1 MTRRACGTVA
11 GLLLLTLSA
20 TAQGAG
26 GQGRVEV
33 AVFAGGCFWCVEAD
47 FDKVAGVLSTTSG
60 YTGGSLPNPTY
71 QQVSSGGTGHVEAV
85 RVEFDPSVVTY
96 DTLLTHFWKSVDPFN
111 GRGQFCDTGEQY
123 RPVIFTNTTAQRT
136 RAEASRQAVQARF
149 KERIVVE
156 IAAAA
161 PFYAA
166 EAYHQDYYQK
176 NPVRYRFYRWN
187 CGRDSRLAQVWG
199 GT

>member
-1 MTRRACGTVA
+1 MTRRPSSMAVGA
-11 GLLLLTLSA
+11 LLLALSA
-20 TAQGAG
+20 TTEGGAQR
-26 GQGRVEV
+26 RVET

-47 FDKVAGVLSTTSG
+47 FDKVMGVVSTTSG
-60 YTGGSLPNPTY
+60 YTGGSLANPTY

-96 DTLLTHFWKSVDPFN
+96 DVLLEHFWKSVDPFN
-111 GRGQFCDTGEQY
+111 GRGQFCDTGEPY
-123 RPVIFTNTTAQRT
+123 RPVIFVSSADQRKL
-136 RAEASRQAVQARF
+136 AEASRQAVQARF
-149 KERIVVE
+149 KERIAVDIE
-156 IAAAA
+156 AAG

-166 EAYHQDYYQK
+166 EAYHQDYYLK

>member
-1 MTRRACGTVA
+1 MTRRALGIVA
-11 GLLLLTLSA
+11 SLLLMALSA
-20 TAQGAG
+20 TTESG
-26 GQGRVEV
+26 GQSRVEV

-47 FDKVAGVLSTTSG
+47 FDKVAGVRSTTSG
-60 YTGGSLPNPTY
+60 YTGGSLSNPTY

-96 DTLLTHFWKSVDPFN
+96 DALLDHFWKSVDPFN

-123 RPVIFTNTTAQRT
+123 RPVIFTSTAAQKA
-136 RAEASRQAVQARF
+136 RAEPSRQAVQARF
-149 KERIVVE
+149 KERIAVE
-156 IAAAA
+156 IAPAG
-161 PFYAA
+161 PFYTA
-166 EAYHQDYYQK
+166 ESYHQDYYQK

-187 CGRDSRLAQVWG
+187 CGRDSRLARIWG

>member
-1 MTRRACGTVA
+1 MTRRALGIMA
-11 GLLLLTLSA
+11 SLLLMALSA
-20 TAQGAG
+20 TTESG
-26 GQGRVEV
+26 GQSRVEV

-47 FDKVAGVLSTTSG
+47 FDKVAGVRSTTSG
-60 YTGGSLPNPTY
+60 YTGGSLSNPTY

-96 DTLLTHFWKSVDPFN
+96 DALLDHFWKSVDPFN

-123 RPVIFTNTTAQRT
+123 RPVIFTSTAAQQA

-149 KERIVVE
+149 KERIAVE
-156 IAAAA
+156 IAPAG
-161 PFYAA
+161 PFYTA
-166 EAYHQDYYQK
+166 ESYHQDYYQK

-187 CGRDSRLAQVWG
+187 CGRDNRLARIWG
-199 GT
+199 DH

>member
-1 MTRRACGTVA
+1 MTRRALGIVVS
-11 GLLLLTLSA
+11 LLLLALSA
-20 TAQGAG
+20 TTESG
-26 GQGRVEV
+26 GQSRVEV

-60 YTGGSLPNPTY
+60 YTGGSLSNPTY

-85 RVEFDPSVVTY
+85 RVEFDPTVVTY
-96 DTLLTHFWKSVDPFN
+96 DALLDHFWKSVDPFN

-123 RPVIFTNTTAQRT
+123 RPVIFTSTPAQKA

-149 KERIVVE
+149 KERIAVE
-156 IAAAA
+156 IAPAG
-161 PFYAA
+161 PFYLA
-166 EAYHQDYYQK
+166 ESYHQDYYQK

-187 CGRDSRLAQVWG
+187 CGRDSRLTRVWG
-199 GT
+199 ST

>member
-1 MTRRACGTVA
+1 MTRRALGTVA
-11 GLLLLTLSA
+11 SLLLVALSA
-20 TAQGAG
+20 TAESGA
-26 GQGRVEV
+26 QSRAEV

-60 YTGGSLPNPTY
+60 YTGGSVANPTY

-85 RVEFDPSVVTY
+85 RVEFDPAVVTY
-96 DTLLTHFWKSVDPFN
+96 DALLDHFWKSVDPFN

-123 RPVIFTNTTAQRT
+123 RPVIFTSTVAQKT
-136 RAEASRQAVQARF
+136 QAEASRQAVRARF
-149 KERIVVE
+149 KERIAVE
-156 IAAAA
+156 ITPAG
-161 PFYAA
+161 PFYKA
-166 EAYHQDYYQK
+166 EPYHQDYYKK
-176 NPVRYRFYRWN
+176 NPVRYKFYRWN

>member
-1 MTRRACGTVA
+1 MTRRALGIVVS
-11 GLLLLTLSA
+11 LLLLALSA
-20 TAQGAG
+20 TTESG
-26 GQGRVEV
+26 GQSRVEV

-60 YTGGSLPNPTY
+60 YTGGSLSNPTY

-85 RVEFDPSVVTY
+85 RVEFDPTVVTY
-96 DTLLTHFWKSVDPFN
+96 DALLDHFWKSVDPFN

-123 RPVIFTNTTAQRT
+123 RPVIFTSTAAQKA

-149 KERIVVE
+149 KERLSVE
-156 IAAAA
+156 ITSAG
-161 PFYAA
+161 PFYNA
-166 EAYHQDYYQK
+166 ETYHQDYYKK
-176 NPVRYRFYRWN
+176 NPVRYKFYRWN

-199 GT
+199 GS

>member
-1 MTRRACGTVA
+1 MTRRALGMVA
-11 GLLLLTLSA
+11 SLLLVALSA
-20 TAQGAG
+20 TSESG

-60 YTGGSLPNPTY
+60 YTGGSLSNPTY

-85 RVEFDPSVVTY
+85 RVEFDPAVVTY
-96 DTLLTHFWKSVDPFN
+96 GALLDHFWKSVDPFN
-111 GRGQFCDTGEQY
+111 GRGQFCDTGEPY
-123 RPVIFTNTTAQRT
+123 RPVIFTSTAAQKA

-149 KERIVVE
+149 KERIAVE
-156 IAAAA
+156 IAPAG

-166 EAYHQDYYQK
+166 EAYHQDYYKK

-187 CGRDSRLAQVWG
+187 CGRDSRLARVWG

>member
-1 MTRRACGTVA
+1 MTRRALGIMA
-11 GLLLLTLSA
+11 SLLLMALSA
-20 TAQGAG
+20 TTESG
-26 GQGRVEV
+26 GQSRVEV

-47 FDKVAGVLSTTSG
+47 FDKVAGVRSTTSG
-60 YTGGSLPNPTY
+60 YTGGSLSNPTY

-96 DTLLTHFWKSVDPFN
+96 DALLDHFWKSVDPFN

-123 RPVIFTNTTAQRT
+123 RPVIFTSTAAQQA

-149 KERIVVE
+149 KERIAVE
-156 IAAAA
+156 IAPAG
-161 PFYAA
+161 PFYTA
-166 EAYHQDYYQK
+166 ESYHQDYYQK